1 MYYIILTLMFCL
13 SGVMT
18 VDVLSF
24 SGEGSR
30 HSDNS
35 EDRTPSAMARAVTVH
50 PDTTKVMYFA

>member
-1 MYYIILTLMFCL
+1 MLFINIDVMFIRCYNPY
-13 SGVMT
+13 
-18 VDVLSF
+18 VLSF

>member
-1 MYYIILTLMFCL
+1 MFCL
-13 SGVMT
+13 LGVMT

>member
-1 MYYIILTLMFCL
+1 MVCTVVCCL
-13 SGVMT
+13 F
-18 VDVLSF
+18 D

>member
-1 MYYIILTLMFCL
+1 MLFINRL
-13 SGVMT
+13 SDVMT
-18 VDVLSF
+18 IDVLSF